1 MIDIET
7 EKRTGAEDVIW
18 DLSIFYSAVD
28 DPAIGADMERNHAQA
43 DKFVADYKGRV
54 AGLNAEE
61 MRGAL
66 QALEEIYDLTGR
78 IATFAY
84 LTFSADTS
92 DPQNGALVQCFSEH
106 QAAVDQKLVFFN
118 LEWLQTDDEAAQRI
132 LDDPTTGKYRHH
144 LEAARRFKPYQ
155 LSEAEE
161 KLLLDKAVTGRTA
174 WGRFY
179 DQLVASIRV
188 PYEGEQVTLT
198 EVASKIE
205 DPDREVRRKA
215 ADAVTHGMNEHSM
228 ALTYIFNVLIA
239 DKAADDKRRGFKS
252 WISWRNLDNKVSDEV
267 VEALVKAVTDNYDLV
282 ERHYRLKRNLLGI
295 GELLDYDRHAPLPL
309 EGGESEYTWDQAR
322 EIVLNA
328 YGEFSPEMS
337 EIARQFFEERWIHA
351 PLSPGKDGGAFCTSS
366 VPSAHPFMLMNFAG
380 KASDVSV
387 LAHEL
392 GHGVHGYLAQ
402 KEQGIL
408 GAETPVTIAEMAS
421 TFGEMLIFSDL
432 MSKEANPA
440 ARLVMLS
447 REIEI
452 TFATVQR
459 QIAFNRV
466 EDALHNARREEGELS
481 ADRITEIWLQNLRAM
496 FGDGLTIRDEYGR
509 WWGNILHFVHIPG
522 YVYGYAFGKLLVL
535 ALYKL
540 YKERGESFVPQFM
553 ELLAAGGS
561 DYPDALLAK
570 LGVDL
575 TDPAFWSQGI
585 ESIRELVEQ
594 EEQLAREVFPE
605 KFA

>member
-1 MIDIET
+1 MIDVET

-54 AGLNAEE
+54 AGLSAEE

-92 DPQNGALVQCFSEH
+92 DPQNGALVQRFSEH

-188 PYEGEQVTLT
+188 PYEGEQVTLP

-295 GELLDYDRHAPLPL
+295 GDLLDYDRHAPLPL

-466 EDALHNARREEGELS
+466 EDMLHNARREEGELS

-509 WWGNILHFVHIPG
+509 WWGNVLHFVHIPG

-594 EEQLAREVFPE
+594 EEQLAREVFPG
-605 KFA
+605 KF

>member
-1 MIDIET
+1 VIDIET

-18 DLSIFYSAVD
+18 DLSIFYSGVD
-28 DPAIGADMERNHAQA
+28 DPAIGTDMERNHAQA
-43 DKFVADYKGRV
+43 DRFVADYKGRV
-54 AGLNAEE
+54 AGLGAEE

-78 IATFAY
+78 LATFAY

-92 DPQNGALVQCFSEH
+92 DPRHGALVQRFSEH
-106 QAAVDQKLVFFN
+106 QAEVDQKLVFFN
-118 LEWLQTDDEAAQRI
+118 LEWLQTDDEAAQKI

-188 PYEGEQVTLT
+188 PYEGEQVTLP
-198 EVASKIE
+198 EVAAKIE
-205 DPDREVRRKA
+205 DTDREVRRKA
-215 ADAVTHGMNEHSM
+215 ADAITYGMTEHSM
-228 ALTYIFNVLIA
+228 SLTYIFNVLLA
-239 DKAADDKRRGFKS
+239 DKAAEDKRRGYKS
-252 WISWRNLDNKVSDEV
+252 WISWRNLDNKVPDEV

-282 ERHYRLKRNLLGI
+282 ERHYRLKRDLLGI
-295 GELLDYDRHAPLPL
+295 GELVDYDRHAPLPL
-309 EGGESEYTWDQAR
+309 EGGESEYNWEQAR
-322 EIVLNA
+322 DIVLNA
-328 YGEFSPEMS
+328 YGEFSPEMA
-337 EIARQFFEERWIHA
+337 EIAHKFFEQRWIHA

-380 KASDVSV
+380 KASDVST

-402 KEQGIL
+402 REQGIL

-421 TFGEMLIFSDL
+421 TFGEMLVFSDL
-432 MSKEANPA
+432 MSKESNPA
-440 ARLVMLS
+440 ARLLMLS
-447 REIEI
+447 REIEY

-481 ADRITEIWLQNLRAM
+481 TERITEIWLQNLRAM
-496 FGDGLTIRDEYGR
+496 FGDGLTVRDEYGR
-509 WWGNILHFVHIPG
+509 WWGNVLHFVHIPG

-585 ESIRELVEQ
+585 ESIREMVEQ
-594 EEQLAREVFPE
+594 EEQLAKEVFP
-605 KFA
+605 AGSQ